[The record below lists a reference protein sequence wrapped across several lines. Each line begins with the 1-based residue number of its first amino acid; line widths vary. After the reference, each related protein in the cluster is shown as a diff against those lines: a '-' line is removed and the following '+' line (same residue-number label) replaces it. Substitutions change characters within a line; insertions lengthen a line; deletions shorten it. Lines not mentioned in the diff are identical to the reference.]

1 MSNWSAPIMNRC
13 HEPTQGKDMRTMLR
27 RHGFQVYLLDKNRT
41 SNACPSCYDGELNT
55 FKKDRDLATVL
66 DFRHILTSL
75 RENGETPE
83 RFRRT
88 RTAAWA
94 TDKQQ
99 LVKHRR
105 KARKQ
110 K

>member
-55 FKKDRDLATVL
+55 FKKVQ
-66 DFRHILTSL
+66 
-75 RENGETPE
+75 NPQP
-83 RFRRT
+83 FRR
-88 RTAAWA
+88 A
-94 TDKQQ
+94 TDTTDFCHGFLSYSNK
-99 LVKHRR
+99 K
-105 KARKQ
+105 
-110 K
+110 